1 MLTIAL
7 SAILGLFIGIT
18 LFPTIIQ
25 IKVENFNLM
34 SASNKEGS
42 TWVNGNATGCEKPVT
57 IDDLE
62 KNDEECSGN

>member
-1 MLTIAL
+1 MNYVKP
-7 SAILGLFIGIT
+7 S
-18 LFPTIIQ
+18 IIQ

-42 TWVNGNATGCEKPVT
+42 TWVNGNTTGCEKPVT

-62 KNDEECSGN
+62 KSDEECSGN

>member
-1 MLTIAL
+1 MNYVKP
-7 SAILGLFIGIT
+7 S
-18 LFPTIIQ
+18 IIQ

-57 IDDLE
+57 IEDLE
-62 KNDEECSGN
+62 KSDEECSSN